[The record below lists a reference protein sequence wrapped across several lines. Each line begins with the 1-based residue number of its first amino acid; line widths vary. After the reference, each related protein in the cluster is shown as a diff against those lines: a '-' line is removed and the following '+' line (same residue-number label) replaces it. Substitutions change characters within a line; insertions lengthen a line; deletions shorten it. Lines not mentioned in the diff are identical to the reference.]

1 VFCCGCFA
9 DAWCACDEYDVFHEC
24 ILGVWI
30 SYWLRMW
37 LGLLKKQIGYFL
49 LFGVFWCWCGGG
61 V

>member
-1 VFCCGCFA
+1 MFGGGCFSCA
-9 DAWCACDEYDVFHEC
+9 GCACDEYDVFHEC

-37 LGLLKKQIGYFL
+37 LGLLEL
-49 LFGVFWCWCGGG
+49 VVWCFVVGGAD